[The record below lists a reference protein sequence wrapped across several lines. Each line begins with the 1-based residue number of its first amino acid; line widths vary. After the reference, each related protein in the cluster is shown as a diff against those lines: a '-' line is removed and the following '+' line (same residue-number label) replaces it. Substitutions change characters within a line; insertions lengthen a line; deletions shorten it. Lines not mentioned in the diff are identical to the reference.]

1 MERHLL
7 EKQNFQQ
14 STNLS
19 LVDVKTGAAKEVGGS
34 SPSMGRMA
42 LVAQLG
48 EHLGVSPLL
57 VVETR
62 RSV

>member
-19 LVDVKTGAAKEVGGS
+19 LVDVKTGAAKGVGGS

-48 EHLGVSPLL
+48 EYIGGSPLL